1 MDVKAYI
8 ESVILEQYALGEVT
22 DQERREVDC
31 LSKIY
36 PEVIT
41 ALVEA
46 EQDLESI
53 ARAGA
58 VKAPAGMKVNI
69 IAELASHD

>member
-1 MDVKAYI
+1 MLSARLQTR
-8 ESVILEQYALGEVT
+8 SVVRWIVCPKHTL
-22 DQERREVDC
+22 
-31 LSKIY
+31 
-36 PEVIT
+36 VIT

-46 EQDLESI
+46 EQDLESSG
-53 ARAGA
+53 RAGA

>member
-1 MDVKAYI
+1 VRWIVCPKHT
-8 ESVILEQYALGEVT
+8 L
-22 DQERREVDC
+22 
-31 LSKIY
+31 
-36 PEVIT
+36 VIT